1 MTSKKTNN
9 QQDMK
14 NTMTKWLSAIA
25 LISCFACS
33 KAELGTDNATL
44 LNENESGVFGAID
57 PIIDEDAAGTRA
69 YVTTGWG
76 YKYEVGDRINI
87 WSNTGSLLAFRVT
100 KLIENGKRAE
110 FSNSGFT
117 LTQGEMYYATHPF
130 VNDMEADYTALPIT
144 FDGQTQTLTSDGK
157 LKDLAKYLY
166 TWTSAP
172 CEPVLDGE
180 GNQQLDEH
188 GNPKTQTSFQFHYL
202 PTFLDVNAT
211 LPKAMTVTE
220 ISLKADDEIFALN
233 GLMNVEDGSF
243 TPVGDLVNTLSMKSL
258 NVQVTSDNLVLRA
271 FFASAPL
278 PAAKYTVIIKDNQGK
293 TYSSPE
299 IDVEARTGGFRKT
312 INVTVESDEKNY
324 KLVTSTPSDA
334 AGKYIL
340 VYPNGT
346 TYRAFSFTKAME
358 NAEAAGELAKDT
370 HGLENILAMGSQ
382 LYATVVANNCID
394 VEGPANAESLI
405 LTPDQEK
412 EAAFD
417 VSLLDADHAW
427 DLVDGKVTLSAT
439 TQKGKSYS
447 IGVDHAVVNVNG
459 NADVVVAFNAP
470 DVINAMKAI
479 RGTDLPVD
487 FDYLINLA
495 VAQAMK
501 EGITFTSAQIARLK
515 SGFEHLCTLAKSM
528 VASHPEVFQGGTLM
542 DINLSTNVFDVVG
555 RYYDNATQMS
565 WSIAPEKRFGLATL
579 GYHAY
584 DKGFTFN
591 VGLPQAGWFNR
602 LEESL
607 KYDADNDHVLEA
619 EDCVAYWKQFDSQY
633 NLGIDKFFERASR
646 RALSELDPTT
656 LAMLQQMAAAGK
668 FAAIGNVYK
677 QYADRFNDEL
687 EPVYI
692 YKKVE

>member
-1 MTSKKTNN
+1 
-9 QQDMK
+9 MK
-14 NTMTKWLSAIA
+14 SSMTKWLSAIA

-57 PIIDEDAAGTRA
+57 PIIDEDSAGTRA

-76 YKYEVGDRINI
+76 YRYEVGDRINI

-100 KLIENGKRAE
+100 KLIDDGKRAE

-117 LTQGEMYYATHPF
+117 LTLGETYYATHPF
-130 VNDMEADYTALPIT
+130 VNDMEADYKALPIT

-157 LKDLAKYLY
+157 LTDLAKYLY

-202 PTFLDVNAT
+202 PTFLDVNVT

-220 ISLKADDEIFALN
+220 VSLQADDEIFALN

-258 NVQVTSDNLVLRA
+258 NVQVPSDNLVLRA

-278 PAAKYTVIIKDNQGK
+278 PAANYTVIIKDNQGK

-299 IDVEARTGGFRKT
+299 IDIEARLGGFRKT
-312 INVTVESDEKNY
+312 INVTVESEEKNY
-324 KLVTSTPSDA
+324 ELVTSMPSDA

-340 VYPNGT
+340 VYPNGN

-358 NAEAAGELAKDT
+358 NAEAAGEMAKDT
-370 HGLENILAMGSQ
+370 HGLENILQMGSQ

-394 VEGPANAESLI
+394 INVDGGAAIAESLI

-412 EAAFD
+412 EAAFE

-439 TQKGKSYS
+439 TQKGNAYS
-447 IGVDHAVVNVNG
+447 IGIDHAVVNVNG

-470 DVINAMKAI
+470 DVINAVKAI

-487 FDYLINLA
+487 FDYLINMA

-501 EGITFTSAQIARLK
+501 EHVEFTPAQVARLK
-515 SGFEHLCTLAKSM
+515 SGFEHLCVLAKTM
-528 VASHPEVFQGGTLM
+528 VANHPEVFGVGTLM

-555 RYYDNATQMS
+555 RYYDNATQLS
-565 WSIAPEKRFGLATL
+565 YSFAPEKRFGLATL

-584 DKGFTFN
+584 DQGFTFN

-602 LEESL
+602 LEASL
-607 KYDADNDHVLEA
+607 KNDLNKDGVLQVE
-619 EDCVAYWKQFDSQY
+619 ECVAYWAQFDSQY
-633 NLGIDKFFERASR
+633 NLGIPNFFERASR
-646 RALSELDPTT
+646 RALSELDSST
-656 LAMLQQMAAAGK
+656 LAMLQQMAADGK

-677 QYADRFNDEL
+677 RYADRFNDEL

>member
-1 MTSKKTNN
+1 MVL
-9 QQDMK
+9 
-14 NTMTKWLSAIA
+14 MTKSHPIMNYTRIVRTVAVA
-25 LISCFACS
+25 LIACVACS
-33 KAELGTDNATL
+33 KGEMDTDTVNGINEKGIFGTFAPFTIN
-44 LNENESGVFGAID
+44 
-57 PIIDEDAAGTRA
+57 DAPDTRA

-76 YKYEVGDRINI
+76 YRFEEGDMVNI
-87 WSNTGSLLAFRVT
+87 WSETGSFMAYHVTRV
-100 KLIENGKRAE
+100 IDGGKSAE
-110 FSNSGFT
+110 FSNDGGFD
-117 LTQGEMYYATHPF
+117 LGEGKKYFASHPLI
-130 VNDMEADYTALPIT
+130 NSLKDKYTALPTT
-144 FDGQTQTLTSDGK
+144 FEGQVQSEDDPAQLEN
-157 LKDLAKYLY
+157 LADYMY
-166 TWTSAP
+166 TYASGT
-172 CEPVLDGE
+172 CTN
-180 GNQQLDEH
+180 GNL
-188 GNPKTQTSFQFHYL
+188 SFKFKRLVSFIQVI
-202 PTFLDVNAT
+202 VN
-211 LPKAMTVTE
+211 LPKALTLTE
-220 ISLKADDEIFALN
+220 LTLTADKRVFALN
-233 GLMNVEDGSF
+233 GTVDITEGTFSPVGELSYTLTLKLDNVEVTDK
-243 TPVGDLVNTLSMKSL
+243 VL
-258 NVQVTSDNLVLRA
+258 NAYLI
-271 FFASAPL
+271 SAPIDQ
-278 PAAKYTVIIKDNQGK
+278 AAKYVISVKDTDGK
-293 TYSSPE
+293 VYSSSE
-299 IDVEARTGGFRKT
+299 ISKGTAGANSLT
-312 INVTVESDEKNY
+312 IFSDVTVESEEREYVK
-324 KLVTSTPSDA
+324 VTSFDSNSDA

-340 VYPNGT
+340 VYPNET

-358 NAEAAGELAKDT
+358 NAEKAGKLAKDT

-394 VEGPANAESLI
+394 INVEGGAAIAESLI

-417 VSLLDADHAW
+417 W

-439 TQKGKSYS
+439 TQKGNTYS

-487 FDYLINLA
+487 FDYLINIA

-501 EGITFTSAQIARLK
+501 EGIEFTPAQIARLK
-515 SGFEHLCTLAKSM
+515 SGFEHLCVLAKSM
-528 VASHPEVFQGGTLM
+528 VSSHPEVFGGGTLM

-555 RYYDNATQMS
+555 RYYDNATVLS
-565 WSIAPEKRFGLATL
+565 WNIAPQKRFGLATL

-607 KYDADNDHVLEA
+607 KYDDA
-619 EDCVAYWKQFDSQY
+619 EDFVAYWAQFDSQY
-633 NLGIDKFFERASR
+633 NLGIPNFFERASR
-646 RALSELDPTT
+646 RALSELDSTT
-656 LAMLQQMAAAGK
+656 LAMLRQMAADGK

-677 QYADRFNDEL
+677 NYADRFNDDL

>member
-1 MTSKKTNN
+1 MNRLFAVATC
-9 QQDMK
+9 M
-14 NTMTKWLSAIA
+14 LAC
-25 LISCFACS
+25 LACS
-33 KAELGTDNATL
+33 KTEIDFNKVID
-44 LNENESGVFGAID
+44 ENEPGVYAHFA
-57 PIIDEDAAGTRA
+57 PFLEEDTPGTRGYSLTNFA
-69 YVTTGWG
+69 YDV
-76 YKYEVGDRINI
+76 EVGDRISV
-87 WSNTGSLLAFRVT
+87 WSTQGTQQIFLVT
-100 KLIENGKRAE
+100 ERLESGDHFVAKIEA
-110 FSNSGFT
+110 SGFS
-117 LTQGEMYYATHPF
+117 LNDGEEYYAFYPF
-130 VNDMEADYTALPIT
+130 VIPNVVEPLTAQKLT
-144 FDGQTQTLTSDGK
+144 WEGQTQTNVNAVQNGGKTELRELGKYDYSWAKATSENG
-157 LKDLAKYLY
+157 
-166 TWTSAP
+166 
-172 CEPVLDGE
+172 
-180 GNQQLDEH
+180 
-188 GNPKTQTSFQFHYL
+188 KTQFSFKRFS
-202 PTFLDVNAT
+202 TFFLVEAT
-211 LPKAMTVTE
+211 LPRTGMTIRKIT
-220 ISLKADDEIFALN
+220 ITANKPLFALN
-233 GLMNVEDGSF
+233 GTADVTTGEF
-243 TPVGDLVNTLSMKSL
+243 TPTGQLSETLTMNL
-258 NVQVTSDNLVLRA
+258 NDVTVDGNVLTA
-271 FFASAPL
+271 YLASAPVD
-278 PAAKYTVIIKDNQGK
+278 AATYVIRIEDNNGK
-293 TYSSPE
+293 VYVSPE
-299 IDVEARTGGFRKT
+299 FEKAARPANDGKYAAFRFT
-312 INVTVESDEKNY
+312 AESEEREYVK
-324 KLVTSTPSDA
+324 VTSIDPEADA

-501 EGITFTSAQIARLK
+501 EGITFTPAQIARLK
-515 SGFEHLCTLAKSM
+515 SGFEHLCVLAKSM

-565 WSIAPEKRFGLATL
+565 WSIAPQKRFGLATL

-602 LEESL
+602 LEASL
-607 KYDADNDHVLEA
+607 KNDLNNDGVLQVE
-619 EDCVAYWKQFDSQY
+619 ECVAYWKQFDSQY
-633 NLGIDKFFERASR
+633 NLGIPNFFERASR
-646 RALSELDPTT
+646 RTLSELDSTT
-656 LAMLQQMAAAGK
+656 LAMLQQMAAGGK

>member
-1 MTSKKTNN
+1 
-9 QQDMK
+9 MK
-14 NTMTKWLSAIA
+14 HSMNRLFAAAA
-25 LISCFACS
+25 LLACFACS
-33 KAELGTDNATL
+33 KTETDINNVMNDELGDFIRIA
-44 LNENESGVFGAID
+44 
-57 PIIDEDAAGTRA
+57 PIVEDDVPETR
-69 YVTTGWG
+69 G
-76 YKYEVGDRINI
+76 YKTADWAYHFEVGDRICI
-87 WSNTGSLLAFRVT
+87 WDDLNDVMIFKVAEVFP
-100 KLIENGKRAE
+100 ENDHARIDGGK
-110 FSNSGFT
+110 FH
-117 LTQGEMYYATHPF
+117 LDDGETYWSTYPY
-130 VNDMEADYTALPIT
+130 VPNNVDNDRDVQVYTYE
-144 FDGQTQTLTSDGK
+144 GQTQTDQNLTNGK
-157 LKDLAKYLY
+157 LTELGKFSYNWA
-166 TWTSAP
+166 SATR
-172 CEPVLDGE
+172 ENGSS
-180 GNQQLDEH
+180 
-188 GNPKTQTSFQFHYL
+188 SFEFKRL
-202 PTFLDVNAT
+202 STFFRVVAT
-211 LPKAMTVTE
+211 LPEAGMTIKEIAVT
-220 ISLKADDEIFALN
+220 ADKNVFDLN
-233 GLMNVEDGSF
+233 GTFDLTTGELIPDGNYTSTIKMTLNNLTVSGNVI
-243 TPVGDLVNTLSMKSL
+243 T
-258 NVQVTSDNLVLRA
+258 A
-271 FFASAPL
+271 YFASNPL
-278 PAAKYTVIIKDNQGK
+278 MEAADYVISITDSNDKVYVSPAVHKEVRLAGK
-293 TYSSPE
+293 ATAF
-299 IDVEARTGGFRKT
+299 V
-312 INVTVESDEKNY
+312 VTVESEEREYVK
-324 KLVTSTPSDA
+324 VTSIDSDA

-501 EGITFTSAQIARLK
+501 EGITFTPAQIARLK
-515 SGFEHLCTLAKSM
+515 SGFEHLCVLAKSM
-528 VASHPEVFQGGTLM
+528 VANHPEVFQGGTLM

-565 WSIAPEKRFGLATL
+565 WSIAPQKRFGLATL

-602 LEESL
+602 LEASL
-607 KYDADNDHVLEA
+607 KNDQNNDGVLQVE
-619 EDCVAYWKQFDSQY
+619 ECVAYWKQFDSQY
-633 NLGIDKFFERASR
+633 NLGIPNFFERASR
-646 RALSELDPTT
+646 RALSELDSTT
-656 LAMLQQMAAAGK
+656 LAMLQQMAATGK

>member
-1 MTSKKTNN
+1 
-9 QQDMK
+9 MK
-14 NTMTKWLSAIA
+14 HWMNIWMAAFA
-25 LISCFACS
+25 LISCVACS
-33 KAELGTDNATL
+33 KTETELDTMSLT
-44 LNENESGVFGAID
+44 NETGKVYGYFEPFDDDDAPVTRGYRKANFSYVFEKND
-57 PIIDEDAAGTRA
+57 Q
-69 YVTTGWG
+69 
-76 YKYEVGDRINI
+76 INI
-87 WSNTGSLLAFRVT
+87 WSTTGSLMIFKVVNVF
-100 KLIENGKRAE
+100 ENGRAE
-110 FSNSGFT
+110 FAASGFD
-117 LTQGEMYYATHPF
+117 LTKGSTYYSTYPF
-130 VNDMEADYTALPIT
+130 VLNNVVNPPTAQVVT
-144 FDGQTQTLTSDGK
+144 FEGQTQTDQSGAELRDF
-157 LKDLAKYLY
+157 AKFVYCC
-166 TWTSAP
+166 ADAV
-172 CEPVLDGE
+172 CDDN
-180 GNQQLDEH
+180 GN
-188 GNPKTQTSFQFHYL
+188 TSFNFRGIGTQIKMII
-202 PTFLDVNAT
+202 T
-211 LPKAMTVTE
+211 LPESGMTIKEVA
-220 ISLKADDEIFALN
+220 LKADHPVFALN
-233 GLMNVEDGSF
+233 GTFDVTTKSF
-243 TPVGDLVNTLSMKSL
+243 TRVGDLSDTMTLSL
-258 NVQVTSDNLVLRA
+258 DNVTVSGNVLTA
-271 FFASAPL
+271 FLGSAPL
-278 PAAKYTVIIKDNQGK
+278 EAATYTISVTDTDEKVYTSDK
-293 TYSSPE
+293 
-299 IDVEARTGGFRKT
+299 VEKAARNAHSTTTFE
-312 INVTVESDEKNY
+312 VTVESEDKEYVK
-324 KLVTSTPSDA
+324 VTSIDPADPDI

-394 VEGPANAESLI
+394 VEGPANAESLV

-412 EAAFD
+412 EAAFE

-439 TQKGKSYS
+439 TQKGNSYS
-447 IGVDHAVVNVNG
+447 IGIDHAVVNVNG

-501 EGITFTSAQIARLK
+501 EGITFTPAQIARLK
-515 SGFEHLCTLAKSM
+515 SGFEHLCVLAKSM
-528 VASHPEVFQGGTLM
+528 VASHPEVFGSGTLM

-555 RYYDNATQMS
+555 RYYDNATQLS
-565 WSIAPEKRFGLATL
+565 WAIAPQKRFGLATL

-584 DKGFTFN
+584 DQGFTFN

-607 KYDADNDHVLEA
+607 KYDADNDGVLEV
-619 EDCVAYWKQFDSQY
+619 EDCVTYWKQFDSQY
-633 NLGIDKFFERASR
+633 NLGIPNFFERASR
-646 RALSELDPTT
+646 RALSELDSTT
-656 LAMLQQMAAAGK
+656 LLMLQQMAATGK